1 MQLRRIISLDEYI
14 LMAFKILLHTFRM
27 IFGNIGQALK
37 VSVGPY
43 LILLLAI
50 GALFLLAT
58 SMSGEGVQ
66 GLPILML
73 FILPLMLFVT
83 SWVAVS
89 WHRFILLEEYT
100 NVLPTVSGRPIWS
113 YAGKGILLALI
124 IMLIAV
130 PTFYL
135 IGALGLG
142 AVLGPQSYSAQSGTA
157 GMLTTLII
165 LIAVFV
171 LVSFISLRLGIALV
185 GTALGKPLGF
195 GAAWTASA
203 KISGVI
209 FGVAVL
215 LVLIN
220 TVTAQLFSRLAFV
233 APIVVAVLNLAWQ
246 WLTMMLGV
254 SVLTTIY
261 GHVIEERP
269 LVD

>member
-1 MQLRRIISLDEYI
+1 
-14 LMAFKILLHTFRM
+14 MAFKILLHTFRM
-27 IFGNIGQALK
+27 IFGNLGQALK

-43 LILLLAI
+43 LILLLTI
-50 GALFLLAT
+50 GALFFAAT
-58 SMSGEGVQ
+58 SMSGESIGN
-66 GLPILML
+66 LPILML

-100 NVLPTVSGRPIWS
+100 SVLPAVAGRPIWS
-113 YAGKGILLALI
+113 YVGKGILLALI

-142 AVLGPQSYSAQSGTA
+142 AFLGPQSYSAQSGSA
-157 GMLTTLII
+157 GLLATLII
-165 LIAVFV
+165 LLAVFV
-171 LVSFISLRLGIALV
+171 FISFISLRLGIALV

-195 GAAWTASA
+195 GAAWAATG

-220 TVTAQLFSRLAFV
+220 AVPAQLFSRLAV
-233 APIVVAVLNLAWQ
+233 IAPIVVAVFNLAWQ
-246 WLTMMLGV
+246 WLTIMLGV